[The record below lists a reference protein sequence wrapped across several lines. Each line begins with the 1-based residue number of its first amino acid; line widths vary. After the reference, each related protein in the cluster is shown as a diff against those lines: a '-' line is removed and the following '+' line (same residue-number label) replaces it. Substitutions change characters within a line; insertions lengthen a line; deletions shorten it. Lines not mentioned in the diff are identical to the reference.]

1 MFNKDFQKVAEVEV
15 EYDCRYYLLPVMK
28 THRGSMK
35 AMDQDA
41 PIQSSIVVRRFN
53 IIGEL
58 PPTDE
63 EYVRHYKTGRS
74 YGSPRYAFLEE

>member
-15 EYDCRYYLLPVMK
+15 EYNCRRYLLPVMK
-28 THRGSMK
+28 TLKGQMSLERDGEL
-35 AMDQDA
+35 A
-41 PIQSSIVVRRFN
+41 PSIVVRQFN
-53 IIGEL
+53 LIAEL

>member
-35 AMDQDA
+35 AMDQGA

-63 EYVRHYKTGRS
+63 EYIRRHQTGQIL
-74 YGSPRYAFLEE
+74 YVPRYAFLEE